1 MSAGRSALVIG
12 AGGVLGSLTAREFEA
27 AGWQVVRGGRRER
40 EGFRVVDLDR
50 EDTIAAAL
58 ADVDVAVNTVP
69 HPELPAERVALREG
83 GRVVNVSTHPPAAG
97 RALRAQ
103 AHDARGTVLL
113 NSGVA
118 PGVTNLVAADLL
130 ARHPDADVVEIALT
144 ISAGGASGRA
154 GGTFAH
160 RGFTSARKHRTRRIP
175 LPEPYGE
182 RTCLGFAE
190 EERGWLG
197 DVADGRAVE
206 SYICFAERAP
216 AMAMLALNRL
226 GLMSVLPR
234 FAFVVGRGK
243 VPEEASRERVAEW
256 VAVRAGDQRLAARTV
271 ECRGDYA
278 STAAVGV
285 GFAAALLGE
294 RGAEVPS
301 TGCFYPDELFTLAE
315 FEPALREAGIEVVD
329 RTPGAASADTAAA
342 A

>member
-1 MSAGRSALVIG
+1 MSTGRSVLVIG
-12 AGGVLGSLTAREFEA
+12 AGGVLGSLTARAFEA
-27 AGWQVVRGGRRER
+27 EGWQVVRGGRRGR

-50 EDTIAAAL
+50 EDTITAAL

-69 HPELPAERVALREG
+69 HPELPAERVALRKG

-97 RALRAQ
+97 RALRAR
-103 AHDARGTVLL
+103 ARDARGTVVL
-113 NSGVA
+113 NAGVA

-130 ARHPDADVVEIALT
+130 ARHPEADVVEIALT
-144 ISAGGASGRA
+144 VSAGGASGRA
-154 GGTFAH
+154 GGEFAH
-160 RGFTSARKHRTRRIP
+160 RGLTSVRRHRTRRIP

-197 DVADGRAVE
+197 DVAGARAVE

-216 AMAMLALNRL
+216 ATAILALNRL
-226 GLMSVLPR
+226 GVMSVLPR
-234 FAFVVGRGK
+234 LAFVAGRGK
-243 VPEEASRERVAEW
+243 PPEEASHERVAEW
-256 VAVRAGDQRLAARTV
+256 VGVRAGDRRLAARTV

-278 STAAVGV
+278 STAAVAV

-294 RGAEVPS
+294 RGGELPS
-301 TGCFYPDELFTLAE
+301 AGCLYPDELVTLTD
-315 FEPALREAGIEVVD
+315 FEPALRAAEIEVVD
-329 RTPGAASADTAAA
+329 RTPGAASASPAAA